1 MVLTLRRRAATWRRS
16 TSEVTVEM
24 WRQWRKDRVSG
35 LAAEIAFFGALSIFP
50 GLLVVASALGFIDRW
65 ISEDVA
71 ADVEDAILDQLAK
84 VLGRDSGLEDA
95 VRDLFAEASP
105 GVLTFGALAGI
116 YSASRGF
123 SAIVAALD
131 VVYDHHERR
140 PWLMRRLVGFV
151 LATGTLIVGALTLAV
166 LVVGPLLGRGPEIAE
181 RLGLG
186 DEFAT
191 AWDWTRVPLTVVV
204 LALWAATVYHVAP
217 SHGSPWR
224 WELPG
229 AVLSAVGWIVVS
241 YGLRIYFDA
250 ADSDTN
256 EVLGAIGGALSL
268 MFWLFALATGFLVG
282 GELNA
287 IIARRHGVSFE
298 RRTTAGEVRARASAL
313 VDALRRRGLRLK
325 RAAPSTRG
333 TRHPPDPT

>member
-1 MVLTLRRRAATWRRS
+1 MWRR
-16 TSEVTVEM
+16 
-24 WRQWRKDRVSG
+24 WRDDRISG
-35 LAAEIAFFGALSIFP
+35 LAAEIAFFAALSVFP
-50 GLLVVASALGFIDRW
+50 GLLVIASALGRIDQW

-71 ADVEDAILDQLAK
+71 ANVEDAILDRFAA
-84 VLGRDSGLEDA
+84 VLGQDSGLEDA

-105 GVLTFGALAGI
+105 GVLTFGAIAAI

-140 PWLMRRLVGFV
+140 PWLMRRLVGLV
-151 LATGTLIVGALTLAV
+151 LAAGTLIVGALMLAL

-191 AWDWTRVPLTVVV
+191 AWDLARVPLTVVV
-204 LALWAATVYHVAP
+204 LVLWAATIYHVAP

-229 AVLSAVGWIVVS
+229 AVLAALGWIAVS
-241 YGLRIYFDA
+241 LGLRFYFDA
-250 ADSDTN
+250 ANSDAN

-268 MFWLFALATGFLVG
+268 MLWLFALAIVFLMG
-282 GELNA
+282 ATLNA
-287 IIARRHGVSFE
+287 IIARRHGVSFA
-298 RRTTAGEVRARASAL
+298 RRTTAGRLRAGSRAIVA
-313 VDALRRRGLRLK
+313 ALRL
-325 RAAPSTRG
+325 PG
-333 TRHPPDPT
+333 TRHLRSADDDRA